1 PQAPV
6 MPAPVQNNWSPPN
19 AIMPPPQGN
28 GAVPPGPM
36 LPPEVPPVPY
46 TPPYLAPPMMS
57 PPPGYGGG
65 ANPLLPHGGIDIGD
79 HLVGRNIVRIPIR
92 LGPNENADITPQDV
106 ILEDGDILFIES
118 RDTEVFYTGGLLG
131 GGQYSLP
138 RDYDLDVL
146 GAIAVASGQ
155 RGGGGG
161 GSQGT
166 SSVGGQSALNGDV
179 SISGSRVIVL
189 RPLPDGTQIP
199 IHVDLYQALKDPS
212 ERTVIQPGDYILL
225 QYTPLEAVG
234 AFVERHILAG
244 ALFSVASAQLNGGG
258 N

>member
-1 PQAPV
+1 
-6 MPAPVQNNWSPPN
+6 MLPAP
-19 AIMPPPQGN
+19 
-28 GAVPPGPM
+28 
-36 LPPEVPPVPY
+36 Y
-46 TPPYLAPPMMS
+46 
-57 PPPGYGGG
+57 
-65 ANPLLPHGGIDIGD
+65 IGD
-79 HLVGRNIVRIPIR
+79 NLDDRRVIRIPIR
-92 LGPNENADITPQDV
+92 LGPEEHVDIRPQDV
-106 ILEDGDILFIES
+106 ILEEGDILFIES

-155 RGGGGG
+155 RAGG
-161 GSQGT
+161 GSGGT
-166 SSVGGQSALNGDV
+166 PATNSVGGQSALNGDV
-179 SISGSRVIVL
+179 SISASQVIVL

-199 IHVDLYQALKDPS
+199 IHVDLYQAMRDPS

-234 AFVERHILAG
+234 AFVERHLLAG
-244 ALFSVASAQLNGGG
+244 ALFTLASTRTTG